1 MPKITVSPN
10 NVEIEVEVGAN
21 LRDSLIS
28 NGLNIKSTCG
38 GCASCGQCVVIINA
52 NAESLSEISFE
63 EKQILGNV
71 FHLTAERLSCQ
82 TTVNGDVGVDISS
95 HMDLKR
101 KNVVTKRRTKEETE
115 KIIEE
120 RKTLAKE
127 RPQRQGGLKR
137 PKRFTTEE

>member
-1 MPKITVSPN
+1 
-10 NVEIEVEVGAN
+10 
-21 LRDSLIS
+21 
-28 NGLNIKSTCG
+28 
-38 GCASCGQCVVIINA
+38 
-52 NAESLSEISFE
+52 
-63 EKQILGNV
+63 
-71 FHLTAERLSCQ
+71 
-82 TTVNGDVGVDISS
+82 
-95 HMDLKR
+95 MDLKR